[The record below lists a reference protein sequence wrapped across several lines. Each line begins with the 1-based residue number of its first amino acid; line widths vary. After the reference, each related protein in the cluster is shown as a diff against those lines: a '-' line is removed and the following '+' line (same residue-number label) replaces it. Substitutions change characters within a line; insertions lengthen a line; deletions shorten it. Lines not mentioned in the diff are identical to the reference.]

1 MDITS
6 VQAAAEN
13 ANVVDSVSRVKNVEN
28 KNVENV
34 DNMDTGSEDK
44 ENNWRQRCHEYLYY
58 SNK

>member
-28 KNVENV
+28 KKNV

-44 ENNWRQRCHEYLYY
+44 ENNWRQ
-58 SNK
+58 

>member
-28 KNVENV
+28 KNV

-44 ENNWRQRCHEYLYY
+44 ENNWRQC
-58 SNK
+58 